1 MTESDHLAAFLVWL
15 RDIRQDY
22 NIALAELDEEEN
34 ATQDILHQLE
44 LGEDRYHDC
53 ARLALALQEV
63 RRRRRQVKDRLTVLQ
78 PIIGWLAENAKTIK
92 TLERLLGE
100 MRKLEKSLIGR
111 SYHPKT
117 DIVAKTLGKQREAKE
132 DE

>member
-1 MTESDHLAAFLVWL
+1 MTESDHLAAFLGWL

-22 NIALAELDEEEN
+22 NIALAELAEAED

-53 ARLALALQEV
+53 AKLALALQEV
-63 RRRRRQVKDRLTVLQ
+63 RRQRRQVKDKLTVLQ
-78 PIIGWLAENAKTIK
+78 PIIGWLEENAKTIK
-92 TLERLLGE
+92 TMERLLGE
-100 MRKLEKSLIGR
+100 MRRLEKSLVGR

-117 DIVAKTLGKQREAKE
+117 EVITKTLGGKDQWNT
-132 DE
+132 